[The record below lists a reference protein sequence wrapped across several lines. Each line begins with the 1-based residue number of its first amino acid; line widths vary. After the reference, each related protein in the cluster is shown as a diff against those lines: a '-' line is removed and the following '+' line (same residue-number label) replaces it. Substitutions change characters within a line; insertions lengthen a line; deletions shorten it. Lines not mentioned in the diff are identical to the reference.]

1 MIFLP
6 SRRCVGHFLSS
17 RRQFWQALFSSTNIK
32 ALDLS
37 NILIK
42 AHERFTLI
50 RRRLPIDP
58 PPSYPPLKVDS
69 AMVVGS
75 SPTTIIST
83 PTYKVMLLE
92 ASLDACN
99 NCCKMPD
106 DKKLKSKSHPTLDR
120 TKSFIRAH
128 DLNLTDDDL
137 VKCCEELTI
146 EDDEQRTDDITCKS
160 SNSSNTTITNKEILS
175 LSGGGSGCG
184 AIMSALVVIGIK
196 EATDESARWSGTSST
211 EKILKKRAK
220 AYKNSASTSSSSNNN
235 NDTREIMGSWPNAAS
250 STDVFVWSSKCTRT
264 GHGSD
269 YPVVKSRGLI
279 PASAQDVVDLIK
291 DSNRVTEYN
300 KMSIGREDQHV
311 LTQDLNSSIHSMEK
325 CPKMGVPGEAK
336 IMSSKSHPPLVR
348 KPLEFKTLFY
358 ARQLTSEDGVEMDDN
373 GVAYITVGRS
383 VWETPEGTA
392 DGADTSS
399 TRCEILLSVNLVREV
414 TTGNGEKWCELT
426 LISHGVSP
434 GIPMFVGKQLAL
446 TTAENYIKDI
456 RALFEKK
463 K

>member
-1 MIFLP
+1 
-6 SRRCVGHFLSS
+6 
-17 RRQFWQALFSSTNIK
+17 
-32 ALDLS
+32 
-37 NILIK
+37 
-42 AHERFTLI
+42 
-50 RRRLPIDP
+50 
-58 PPSYPPLKVDS
+58 
-69 AMVVGS
+69 
-75 SPTTIIST
+75 
-83 PTYKVMLLE
+83 MLLE

-220 AYKNSASTSSSSNNN
+220 AYKNSASTSSSNNN

-279 PASAQDVVDLIK
+279 PASAKDVVDLIK

>member
-1 MIFLP
+1 
-6 SRRCVGHFLSS
+6 
-17 RRQFWQALFSSTNIK
+17 
-32 ALDLS
+32 
-37 NILIK
+37 
-42 AHERFTLI
+42 
-50 RRRLPIDP
+50 
-58 PPSYPPLKVDS
+58 
-69 AMVVGS
+69 MVVGS

-220 AYKNSASTSSSSNNN
+220 AYKNSASTSSSNNN

-279 PASAQDVVDLIK
+279 PASAKDVVDLIK

>member
-1 MIFLP
+1 
-6 SRRCVGHFLSS
+6 
-17 RRQFWQALFSSTNIK
+17 
-32 ALDLS
+32 
-37 NILIK
+37 
-42 AHERFTLI
+42 
-50 RRRLPIDP
+50 
-58 PPSYPPLKVDS
+58 
-69 AMVVGS
+69 
-75 SPTTIIST
+75 
-83 PTYKVMLLE
+83 
-92 ASLDACN
+92 
-99 NCCKMPD
+99 MPN
-106 DKKLKSKSHPTLDR
+106 DKKITKSHPTLDR

-128 DLNLTDDDL
+128 DLNLTDDEL

-146 EDDEQRTDDITCKS
+146 EDDEQRTDDTTCKS
-160 SNSSNTTITNKEILS
+160 STTTNKEILS

-184 AIMSALVVIGIK
+184 AIMSALVVIGLK
-196 EATDESARWSGTSST
+196 EATDESTRWSGTSST

-220 AYKNSASTSSSSNNN
+220 AYKKSASTSSSSSTKNNN
-235 NDTREIMGSWPNAAS
+235 KREIMGSWPNAAS
-250 STDVFVWSSKCTRT
+250 SNDVFVWSSTCTRP
-264 GHGSD
+264 GHGSE

-279 PASAQDVVDLIK
+279 PACAKDVVDLIQ

-325 CPKMGVPGEAK
+325 CPQIGVPGEAK

-358 ARQLTSEDGVEMDDN
+358 ARQLTSEDGVEMDDD

-414 TTGNGEKWCELT
+414 TTENGEKWCELT

>member
-1 MIFLP
+1 
-6 SRRCVGHFLSS
+6 
-17 RRQFWQALFSSTNIK
+17 
-32 ALDLS
+32 
-37 NILIK
+37 
-42 AHERFTLI
+42 
-50 RRRLPIDP
+50 
-58 PPSYPPLKVDS
+58 
-69 AMVVGS
+69 
-75 SPTTIIST
+75 
-83 PTYKVMLLE
+83 
-92 ASLDACN
+92 
-99 NCCKMPD
+99 MPD

-220 AYKNSASTSSSSNNN
+220 AYKNSASTSSSNNN